1 MHARFCCWCDHSGAD
16 QARLSRGR
24 VSCRR
29 GLLARLELMSWI
41 EDFTD
46 GEGIWKKL
54 LATRSVDAFAAEAEA
69 LTAWER
75 EKVLLYHAIRDKQST
90 GE

>member
-1 MHARFCCWCDHSGAD
+1 
-16 QARLSRGR
+16 
-24 VSCRR
+24 
-29 GLLARLELMSWI
+29 MSWI

-54 LATRSVDAFAAEAEA
+54 MRAPSVDAFAAQAEA

-75 EKVLLYHAIRDKQST
+75 DKVFLFHAIRDKQST
-90 GE
+90 GEWDRWLRVE